1 MLTVGAGMGESDGLD
16 RLEESSIKR
25 PGRLPTFSPL
35 ISQTNN
41 TISQPPH
48 RHRHHQANK
57 HTCSPASGFC
67 TYTLQRSQH
76 VKTTT
81 YIMGPSTVS

>member
-16 RLEESSIKR
+16 GLEESSIKR
-25 PGRLPTFSPL
+25 PGWLPTFSPR

-48 RHRHHQANK
+48 CHRHHQTNTHLFTYK
-57 HTCSPASGFC
+57 RILYLHITTLPA
-67 TYTLQRSQH
+67 LQNHSLH
-76 VKTTT
+76 H
-81 YIMGPSTVS
+81 GSFDG